1 MLSRRTHDQPISIKL
16 TFEFNLIACIG
27 ERQSSAC
34 RNGLR
39 ASDAKSDGDTRLFSW
54 GVRLLDCGRL
64 CFTWAGGAR
73 VSRRA
78 LSKPWGSF
86 PNSRFWVSS
95 PWSSFAAPVTKLPE
109 PLVFGKG
116 PFRANEQM
124 FALGLGD
131 CRFFSGCGAGQLRC
145 RTSLSTIRAL
155 ERVPG
160 TLFGLPSKCPRR
172 SASPPVGVVDG
183 TAALPERCPGGLIRR
198 GDLTRF
204 VSLAMWPKT
213 FGDCS
218 SWLASQ
224 RDGRA

>member
-116 PFRANEQM
+116 PFRTNEQM

-131 CRFFSGCGAGQLRC
+131 CRFFLAAVPDSCGAGRVCQPSVLSSAC
-145 RTSLSTIRAL
+145 RAPCLDC
-155 ERVPG
+155 
-160 TLFGLPSKCPRR
+160 LPSARVE
-172 SASPPVGVVDG
+172 AHH
-183 TAALPERCPGGLIRR
+183 LP
-198 GDLTRF
+198 
-204 VSLAMWPKT
+204 
-213 FGDCS
+213 
-218 SWLASQ
+218 
-224 RDGRA
+224 

>member
-1 MLSRRTHDQPISIKL
+1 MSRRTHDQPISIKL

-131 CRFFSGCGAGQLRC
+131 CRFFLAAVPDESVNHPCSRARAGRLVWTAFQVPASKRITSRRSC
-145 RTSLSTIRAL
+145 RWHRRPSRAL
-155 ERVPG
+155 
-160 TLFGLPSKCPRR
+160 
-172 SASPPVGVVDG
+172 
-183 TAALPERCPGGLIRR
+183 PGGLIRR

-204 VSLAMWPKT
+204 VSLAMRPKT